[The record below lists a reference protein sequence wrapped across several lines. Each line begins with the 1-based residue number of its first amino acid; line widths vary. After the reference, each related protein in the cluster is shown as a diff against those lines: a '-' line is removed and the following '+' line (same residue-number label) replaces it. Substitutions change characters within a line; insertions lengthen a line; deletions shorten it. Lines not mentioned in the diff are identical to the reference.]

1 MSLHLPSKVN
11 LRDATLASCI
21 DLTRMECQTM
31 FLVARDRATGDFS
44 GSVMTNFSILLEF
57 SVILPHDDHPDKQLP
72 STTYKVHSMSPV
84 VISCASPPRPTH
96 NLPTP
101 IYRLMLEYKFEAK
114 LLATHRPSSLF
125 SAVTNARLPTRVSI
139 KLIRQLRS

>member
-1 MSLHLPSKVN
+1 MSLHLPGKVN

-57 SVILPHDDHPDKQLP
+57 SAILPHDDHPDKQLP
-72 STTYKVHSMSPV
+72 STTCEVHSMSTA
-84 VISCASPPRPTH
+84 VISCTSPPRPTH

-114 LLATHRPSSLF
+114 LLVTHRPSSLF
-125 SAVTNARLPTRVSI
+125 SAVTNARLPTRVSF
-139 KLIRQLRS
+139 KLIRQLRW